1 MKQLFTA
8 SLLSVLLFASCGG
21 SENPEAE
28 ADSGA
33 EDKAA
38 NDALKVAAVI
48 ADISTSRQRILT
60 TGTVLA
66 DEEVNLMSEISGRI
80 ETINFV
86 EGQNVKRG
94 DVLVKLVN
102 DDLKAEYQKAKYEM
116 KLQQDREGRQRKLL
130 EISAVSQE
138 AYDTELNRLNVLR
151 SDLNLL
157 EAQIAKTEIRAPF
170 DGTVGLRYV
179 SPGAIVSTTT
189 SIAALQKVKPVK
201 IEFSVPERYGRR
213 VKIDGTVNFTVSG
226 IADTLDAVVYAR
238 EPQVDANSRSL
249 RFRAR
254 YDNTDELLLPGGF
267 VNISLE
273 LTGEVEVVEI
283 PGIALVP
290 EIKGAKVYVI
300 EKGLATNRNVEIVNR
315 DADVVRISSG
325 LSSGDTVVVSG
336 LMQVRAGMKVEADL
350 SAGRKLM
357 KQETEAAE

>member
-1 MKQLFTA
+1 MKHIFTA
-8 SLLSVLLFASCGG
+8 CLLSVLLLASCGG
-21 SENPEAE
+21 SDNSEAADSTDGENP
-28 ADSGA
+28 S
-33 EDKAA
+33 KS
-38 NDALKVAAVI
+38 ALKVAAVI
-48 ADISTSRQRILT
+48 AEITTSRQRILT

-80 ETINFV
+80 ESINFV
-86 EGQNVKRG
+86 EGQNVKSG

-102 DDLKAEYQKAKYEM
+102 DDLKAEYQKAKYEK
-116 KLQQDREGRQRKLL
+116 KLQEDREERQRKLL
-130 EISAVSQE
+130 DISAVSQE
-138 AYDTELNRLNVLR
+138 AYDTELNRLNVLK

-189 SIAALQKVKPVK
+189 NIAALQKVKPVK

-213 VKIDGTVNFTVSG
+213 VNIDGTVNFTVAG
-226 IADTLDAVVYAR
+226 VPDTLEAVVYAR

-254 YDNTDELLLPGGF
+254 YDNADELLLPGGF

-283 PGIALVP
+283 PGVALVP

-300 EKGLATNRNVEIVNR
+300 EKGLVTNREVEIVNR
-315 DADVVRISSG
+315 DAEVVRISEG

-357 KQETEAAE
+357 KQETKVAE

>member
-116 KLQQDREGRQRKLL
+116 KLQEDREGRQRKLL